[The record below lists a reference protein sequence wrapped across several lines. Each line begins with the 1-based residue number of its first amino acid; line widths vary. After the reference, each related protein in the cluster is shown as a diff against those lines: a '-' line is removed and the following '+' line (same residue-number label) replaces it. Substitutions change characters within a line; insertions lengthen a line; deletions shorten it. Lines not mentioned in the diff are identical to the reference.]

1 MIGSKKDLV
10 EGFKNDPTIIELM
23 QEGNLEKVARLATA
37 MGTAGGSPEL
47 RRYGKELWEKHLGA
61 SEGSP

>member
-1 MIGSKKDLV
+1 MINSEKSLLD
-10 EGFKNDPTIIELM
+10 EFKNDPTILKLM

-47 RRYGKELWEKHLGA
+47 RRYGKLLWEQHLGA